1 MKRSAIFLDRDGVL
15 NNIVLKGG
23 KPVPPESIDSMEI
36 LPGVE
41 EALTALSTASC
52 LLIVVTNQPDV
63 ARGTRSMQSVCDMNH
78 YLMQCL
84 PLDDVY
90 VCFHD
95 DKDACGCRKPLP
107 GLLLQAQGHY
117 DIDLSTSIMV
127 GDRWKDMAA
136 GAALGVK
143 TVWIDRQYDEQ
154 QPDHYD
160 HRAGSLI
167 EALPWMMAQVK
178 TI

>member
-1 MKRSAIFLDRDGVL
+1 MKRPAIFLDRDGVL
-15 NNIVLKGG
+15 NDIVLKAG
-23 KPVPPESIDSMEI
+23 KPFPPASIDSLEI
-36 LPGVE
+36 MPGVH
-41 EALTALSTASC
+41 EALTALNAASC

-63 ARGTRSMQSVCDMNH
+63 SRGTTSMQRVSDINQ
-78 YLMQCL
+78 YLMEAL

-95 DKDACGCRKPLP
+95 DKDACACRKPLP
-107 GLLLQAQGHY
+107 GLMLQAQAHY
-117 DIDLSTSIMV
+117 DIDLSASIMV

-136 GAALGVK
+136 GAALGIK

-167 EALPWMMAQVK
+167 EALPWMMAQLN
-178 TI
+178 T

>member
-15 NNIVLKGG
+15 NNIILKAG
-23 KPVPPESIDSMEI
+23 KPCPPESVENMDIM
-36 LPGVE
+36 PGVQ
-41 EALTALSTASC
+41 EALMALNSASC

-63 ARGTRSMQSVCDMNH
+63 ARGTTSIQRVYDMNQ
-78 YLMQCL
+78 YLMESL

-95 DKDACGCRKPLP
+95 DKDECVCRKPLP
-107 GLLLQAQGHY
+107 GLLIQAQAHY

-136 GAALGVK
+136 GRALGIK

-178 TI
+178 T

>member
-15 NNIVLKGG
+15 NDIVLKAG
-23 KPVPPESIDSMEI
+23 KPFPPASVDSLEI
-36 LPGVE
+36 IPGVH
-41 EALTALSTASC
+41 EALTALNAASC

-63 ARGTRSMQSVCDMNH
+63 SRGTTSIQRVSEMNQ
-78 YLMQCL
+78 YLMEVL

-95 DKDACGCRKPLP
+95 DKDDCACRKPLP
-107 GLLLQAQGHY
+107 GLMLQAQAHY

-136 GAALGVK
+136 GAALGIK

-167 EALPWMMAQVK
+167 EALPWMMAQVN
-178 TI
+178 T